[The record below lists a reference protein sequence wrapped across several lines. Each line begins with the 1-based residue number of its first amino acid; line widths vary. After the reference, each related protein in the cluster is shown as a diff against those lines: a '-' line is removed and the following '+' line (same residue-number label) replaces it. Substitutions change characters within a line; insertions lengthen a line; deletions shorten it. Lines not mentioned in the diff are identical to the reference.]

1 MTCYN
6 KSLSDWG
13 ILTSTLSLA
22 DMLGILLLPSYAPLP
37 FICHSPPSTSAS
49 IQGLLSQAWL
59 LLGNVLTEALSISV
73 CLQKLDLWRASPALH
88 CAHLCRVPAR
98 VVQMAHIHSR
108 SWRPEIGPV
117 CVACQAPLS
126 MGLSRQENWSGLP
139 FPSPGDIPHPGIE
152 PVSLVSPALAGG
164 FFFPWKPQTD
174 SSYM

>member
-98 VVQMAHIHSR
+98 VVQMAHICPWRSR
-108 SWRPEIGPV
+108 LPECVTPDWCLTDLSSATAWPSKPGPRPTWMEGK
-117 CVACQAPLS
+117 
-126 MGLSRQENWSGLP
+126 
-139 FPSPGDIPHPGIE
+139 
-152 PVSLVSPALAGG
+152 VS
-164 FFFPWKPQTD
+164 
-174 SSYM
+174 